1 MADFKYRVN
10 AHRGEAAVPATRKAV
25 SFPAENSAV
34 VRYPGRGRTFSASNC
49 GNSDASFF
57 VQAFMRFCLDDFGPF
72 IFASTQPNEQI
83 DYSRFFFFSWVL
95 FCHWFF
101 GQPVLG
107 SAPGRASRAA
117 SRTRPPSTKTP
128 ATPKS
133 FGYETDSNSGQ
144 TNASSDAYLGCD
156 SDSRRD
162 TCTFRN

>member
-1 MADFKYRVN
+1 
-10 AHRGEAAVPATRKAV
+10 
-25 SFPAENSAV
+25 
-34 VRYPGRGRTFSASNC
+34 
-49 GNSDASFF
+49 
-57 VQAFMRFCLDDFGPF
+57 MRFCLDDFGPF

-83 DYSRFFFFSWVL
+83 DYSRFFFFSWFL

-128 ATPKS
+128 PTPKA

-144 TNASSDAYLGCD
+144 TNASSDAYLCCD

-162 TCTFRN
+162 TCTFRNQDHSDCYSNPDFDGQTDPHSNSNAKPCYEIRHNCQGLVIGVLAFEHPLFPGELRA